1 MVPVLSEE
9 IVGQTEELKEA
20 DNKSLS
26 QRLDKT
32 LIGSDDMDT
41 SNMNKDLMDV
51 TSELAKMLKQSKDF
65 AEKEKTKVNN

>member
-1 MVPVLSEE
+1 MLSEE

>member
-1 MVPVLSEE
+1 MPVLSEE